1 LNPIYTLGIT
11 VDSLSRLQKIG
22 ICGAYT
28 HWKFMDVNVERGWHY
43 FNNSILRKK
52 RDESILELKISFC
65 ILNLNIS
72 YSNELFKTFIKQALA
87 FQ

>member
-1 LNPIYTLGIT
+1 
-11 VDSLSRLQKIG
+11 
-22 ICGAYT
+22 
-28 HWKFMDVNVERGWHY
+28 MDVNVERGWHY

-52 RDESILELKISFC
+52 RDESILELKISFY